1 MNLRQALN
9 DAVVQLLRPLVRV
22 LLRHG
27 LAYDEF
33 AELAR
38 RTYVDV
44 AERDFALNGRKQT
57 ASRISVIT
65 GLNRKEV
72 ARLQAMN
79 AQGEPGSAELARTMN
94 RAARVVVGWMHD
106 HTRHDGLAEVLDA
119 EQFAALVRRHSG
131 DMPARA
137 VLDELRHSGAVSM
150 DDDGRLRLGK
160 DGYGPKATDARK
172 ISLLGQHAAELL
184 GAIEHNLSY
193 PPEQAWLQQRVFA
206 DHITADRIDSV
217 RGQLR
222 ETGLQALA
230 DARNLLI
237 EQSADDAPPQAG
249 ARRVSIGVYYFE
261 TEAPMAASPPTTPQ
275 TRPRILPVTPVDSVP
290 PAGPAPASGPNP
302 AARTEAAAGSGAS
315 NGPQPATRP
324 TQGDPE

>member
-1 MNLRQALN
+1 MNLRQALHN
-9 DAVVQLLRPLVRV
+9 AVLLLLRPLVKV

-44 AERDFALNGRKQT
+44 AERDFALKGRKQT

-72 ARLQAMN
+72 ARLQALN
-79 AQGEPGSAELARTMN
+79 GQGAQGDAGSDGNASNSSNSQLAHTMN
-94 RAARVVVGWMHD
+94 RAAKVVVGWLRE
-106 HTRHDGLAEVLDA
+106 HTPPGGGEPTALDT

-137 VLDELRHSGAVSM
+137 VLDELKHAGALSAT
-150 DDDGRLRLGK
+150 DDGRLRLAAR
-160 DGYGPKATDARK
+160 GYVPQQTDVRK
-172 ISLLGQHAAELL
+172 IALLGQHAADLL
-184 GAIEHNLSY
+184 GAIEHNLAH

-206 DHITADRIDSV
+206 DHIPAEHVDAV
-217 RGQLR
+217 RGKLR

-230 DARNLLI
+230 NTRNTLI
-237 EQSADDAPPQAG
+237 EHDGGDAAPLPG
-249 ARRVSIGVYYFE
+249 ARRVTLGIYYFE
-261 TEAPMAASPPTTPQ
+261 EPAVAS
-275 TRPRILPVTPVDSVP
+275 
-290 PAGPAPASGPNP
+290 APA
-302 AARTEAAAGSGAS
+302 A
-315 NGPQPATRP
+315 PQ
-324 TQGDPE
+324 GEKE